1 MMPPKLRICYVIRE
15 DTTAT
20 FFLSEKE
27 KLLIV
32 GPLRKQH
39 TTTQVSFSFI
49 SVKFLVRDELLTEE
63 LSRKEFF
70 KGKLFEE
77 EFSEV
82 SVNLSISFISQLEHR
97 SAHKLGWFIVQCL
110 SFLLN
115 HVTKKMDI

>member
-32 GPLRKQH
+32 GPLRK
-39 TTTQVSFSFI
+39 TQVSFSFI

-70 KGKLFEE
+70 KVKLFEE

-115 HVTKKMDI
+115 HVTEKNDI